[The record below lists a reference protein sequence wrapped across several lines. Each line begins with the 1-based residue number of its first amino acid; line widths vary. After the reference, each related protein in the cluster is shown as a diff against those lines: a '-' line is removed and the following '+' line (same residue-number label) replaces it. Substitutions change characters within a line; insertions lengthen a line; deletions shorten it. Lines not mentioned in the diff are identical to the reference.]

1 MLFPSCKI
9 FLWRKNLRLVFFWNK
24 NKVQSGGKNLGRKHL
39 DVSPCKRQV
48 CENELFTNWN
58 GWTFGIGRAP
68 CQWKSRVRGRPEVC
82 PMPSSVLVSRGCGY
96 IAKLSV
102 HFQSHFSL
110 LLKSFVA
117 VTHSV
122 AQGGLELILCFSLIT
137 AGITA
142 NFTLIQPPHY
152 SGSYLKT
159 WFYVYKC
166 FADIYVC
173 ALWAC
178 PVPVETRE
186 GISSYE
192 SHL

>member
-1 MLFPSCKI
+1 MLFPPCKI

-122 AQGGLELILCFSLIT
+122 AQGGLELILF
-137 AGITA
+137 
-142 NFTLIQPPHY
+142 QPHY
-152 SGSYLKT
+152 CRDYSKLHPYSTTTLQWQLLKDLVLCVQVFCRHLCVRT
-159 WFYVYKC
+159 MSMP
-166 FADIYVC
+166 C
-173 ALWAC
+173 AC
-178 PVPVETRE
+178 GNQGR
-186 GISSYE
+186 
-192 SHL
+192 H